1 MQAVSLHTK
10 DTYDATLNAVLIK
23 KISKSLLNIRVK
35 KKKLS
40 VHQTIQLFYKKF
52 NL

>member
-35 KKKLS
+35 KKLS